1 MTEPSKFIEPTPAE
15 ALEAFKAR
23 VNKKGNNSWKP
34 ADKLALSQRTAEQ
47 LKKNGLH
54 FRWVERADDMIGRRL
69 DQGFAFANR
78 ETGTPIEGSA
88 ERPTVPGTTPTR
100 HDLVG
105 MVTTIENAE
114 AYRNNNHAR
123 VDEREKTITQ
133 RAEIAHKEQFGPD
146 KQTYGR
152 TVIE

>member
-1 MTEPSKFIEPTPAE
+1 MTESTFIEPSPSE

-34 ADKLALSQRTAEQ
+34 ADKLSLSRHTAET

-54 FRWVERADDMIGRRL
+54 PRWVSREDDMIGRRL

-88 ERPTVPGTTPTR
+88 EKPTVPGTTPTR
-100 HDLVG
+100 HDLVL
-105 MVTTIENAE
+105 MVTTAENAE
-114 AYRNNNHAR
+114 GYRNSQHR
-123 VDEREKTITQ
+123 KTDEIENTISK
-133 RAEIAHKEQFGPD
+133 RAEVAHKEQFGQD
-146 KQTYGR
+146 KETYGR